1 MTERKTS
8 AVVVTEGAAH
18 ASLRGGPVR
27 ALAAEE
33 ERVLRMRLGASP
45 PRGAVLERLATASDA
60 EIEVL
65 AYEIEAFLR
74 LREAGRAT
82 PLPSPSATPPPAGG
96 DLASSP
102 RHWPREA
109 WPVVPRGEREIPSVS
124 PATSRTKEKIL
135 RALRRKA

>member
-18 ASLRGGPVR
+18 ASLRGGPAR

-74 LREAGRAT
+74 LRE
-82 PLPSPSATPPPAGG
+82 S
-96 DLASSP
+96 
-102 RHWPREA
+102 
-109 WPVVPRGEREIPSVS
+109 PSVS
-124 PATSRTKEKIL
+124 LPPRAGGGSGRGAVPAAPTTSRTKEKIL